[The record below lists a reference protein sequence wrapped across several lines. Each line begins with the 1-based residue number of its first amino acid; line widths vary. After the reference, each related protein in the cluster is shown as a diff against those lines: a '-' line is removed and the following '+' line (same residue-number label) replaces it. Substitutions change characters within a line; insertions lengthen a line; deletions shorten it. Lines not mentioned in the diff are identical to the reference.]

1 MTSDTTR
8 THVGFTADGVGVIE
22 RRIVMRG
29 RAVATRA
36 EHRVFHL
43 QHGHAVRAMHIVA
56 VGTVFRYRFV
66 RMDKRATF
74 AGVARVARVVYR
86 FAFQKL
92 FVARGGAVRVV
103 TGDAVHLARE
113 QWVRGR
119 LKEAGL
125 LFAMARDAKCGARF
139 RVESNVGIVLGVARH
154 TTHLRALVR

>member
-1 MTSDTTR
+1 MTSDATR
-8 THVGFTADGVGVIE
+8 THVSFAGDGIGVIE
-22 RRIVMRG
+22 RRIVVRR

-113 QWVRGR
+113 QWVRGG
-119 LKEAGL
+119 LKESGL
-125 LFAMARDAKCGARF
+125 MFAMARDAKRGARLGIQGD
-139 RVESNVGIVLGVARH
+139 VGIVLGVARH
-154 TTHLRALVR
+154 ATHLCALVR

>member
-36 EHRVFHL
+36 EHWVFHL

-66 RMDKRATF
+66 RMDKGATF

-125 LFAMARDAKCGARF
+125 LFAMARDTKCGARF

-154 TTHLRALVR
+154 TTHLCALVR